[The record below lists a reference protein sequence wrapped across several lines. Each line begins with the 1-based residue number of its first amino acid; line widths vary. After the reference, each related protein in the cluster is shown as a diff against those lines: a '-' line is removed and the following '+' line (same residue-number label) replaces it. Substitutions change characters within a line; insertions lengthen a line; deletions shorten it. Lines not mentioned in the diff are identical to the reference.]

1 MRWKPAWLEKVK
13 PASWSAHG
21 GWGCVIGMMLVVV
34 KPETGP
40 RQHICAAIIIGLCA
54 GYLWEYGYWHVSRWF
69 RKRRGIVYK
78 ARGWPDVPPDAL
90 VIAQPLVVKDLIAG
104 SVALELV
111 NRDIKKWCKREC
123 KILNWQSV
131 STHSLSVRLYRHPAF
146 DRRRGSKLDVIPWA
160 LGAALGAAFVCW
172 RG

>member
-1 MRWKPAWLEKVK
+1 MLWKPAWLEKVK

-21 GWGCVIGMMLVVV
+21 GWGCVIGMMLVLA
-34 KPETGP
+34 KPETCP

-54 GYLWEYGYWHVSRWF
+54 GILWEYGYWHISRLI

-78 ARGWPDVPPDAL
+78 ARGWPDVPPDG
-90 VIAQPLVVKDLIAG
+90 IVVAEPRNRGTCTADRIDDNV
-104 SVALELV
+104 VAETV
-111 NRDIKKWCKREC
+111 DKWCGKTGA
-123 KILNWQSV
+123 IFYHAQVSWQRMD
-131 STHSLSVRLYRHPAF
+131 VRLYIHPAF